1 MLVRHKKF
9 ALFLLMFTSYT
20 MLSGMVCGRALNFTI
35 QVLNPFQQ
43 TVEMPKILAEAGI
56 KESNGKIPDGV
67 DKTITYRTKT
77 VDLDLDNHE
86 KTRAIFTEYGS
97 KIHSIYVNRIH
108 LDVDTNTFEYD
119 LSRIQVE
126 VAPFGSKTFE
136 LIGSFNELP
145 AEVSKTSSMFLWE
158 PKGQERIHEIMA
170 THKIQIRFVVSFR
183 VKGGDPYPKGNKG
196 ILKLSMPTELVFVF
210 SP

>member
-86 KTRAIFTEYGS
+86 KTKAIFTEYGS

-108 LDVDTNTFEYD
+108 LDVDTLNSFHELLDY
-119 LSRIQVE
+119 SIKVVRGPRVAHWGPRIPVE
-126 VAPFGSKTFE
+126 A
-136 LIGSFNELP
+136 
-145 AEVSKTSSMFLWE
+145 
-158 PKGQERIHEIMA
+158 
-170 THKIQIRFVVSFR
+170 
-183 VKGGDPYPKGNKG
+183 
-196 ILKLSMPTELVFVF
+196 VFQREDK
-210 SP
+210 